1 MPPPRPD
8 DVYLHHF
15 SFNQD
20 QSCFVAS
27 TTRDFRTFTVN
38 PLAEVAR
45 RSPKGDGAPV
55 RMVAMLF
62 KTNLFAVVLEES
74 PHTVLIWNDEANR
87 AVGELRSRY
96 EVKGLA
102 LRRDVVAVVSEYR
115 VILYSAAKFSVV
127 RQLETCSNPQGTFAL
142 APISPAWVLAFPAL
156 PSGTLRIQSAE
167 FPEAVSVAAH
177 QSALALLSTDSA
189 GTVVASA
196 SEAGTVVKVWQSRDG
211 TLLHEL
217 RRGVHPTQIS
227 CMTFRDDA
235 RYLAVASA
243 SPTVHVFKLDGS
255 KDGEKDADLDDPYS
269 RASLSGFA
277 GSAISAITANA
288 PEVINGAVT
297 TVVKS
302 MQASRSGAV
311 FRIPD
316 VDAVG
321 KPSVDLR
328 HPSPAGSALVGPQVA
343 FGSGDAQNHIFV
355 LCYSGFLYE
364 AQFEEAQFEAE
375 EFHSCL
381 LATPPTTWFGT
392 RRDFHMHTE
401 QPAPTE
407 GDDWQLL

>member
-1 MPPPRPD
+1 M
-8 DVYLHHF
+8 
-15 SFNQD
+15 
-20 QSCFVAS
+20 
-27 TTRDFRTFTVN
+27 
-38 PLAEVAR
+38 
-45 RSPKGDGAPV
+45 
-55 RMVAMLF
+55 
-62 KTNLFAVVLEES
+62 
-74 PHTVLIWNDEANR
+74 
-87 AVGELRSRY
+87 
-96 EVKGLA
+96 
-102 LRRDVVAVVSEYR
+102 AVVSEYR

-142 APISPAWVLAFPAL
+142 APISPAWVLAYPAL

-177 QSALALLSTDSA
+177 QSALALLSTDVA

-196 SEAGTVVKVWQSRDG
+196 SEAGTVVKVWQTRDG
-211 TLLHEL
+211 TLIHEL

-227 CMTFRDDA
+227 CMSFRDDS

-255 KDGEKDADLDDPYS
+255 KEGEKEADVDDIYS
-269 RASLSGFA
+269 RAGLSGLA

-328 HPSPAGSALVGPQVA
+328 DPSSAGSALVGPRSRLA
-343 FGSGDAQNHIFV
+343 LGICRIASSSFITADSCTKPHSMKRRRSFNSANLRARRRGSALAGTFICIPSSRRPPRGMN
-355 LCYSGFLYE
+355 G
-364 AQFEEAQFEAE
+364 
-375 EFHSCL
+375 SCCRAL
-381 LATPPTTWFGT
+381 QTDCL
-392 RRDFHMHTE
+392 
-401 QPAPTE
+401 
-407 GDDWQLL
+407 